1 MHRVSLA
8 TASVL
13 MLFVT
18 IVMSASVDA
27 ALTTDAIRC
36 QKAIGHETARYAQRI
51 HSETVQ
57 CNNDLVQGRS
67 CNTAARDAAIARALS
82 ALNRTLLLK
91 CFGIPL
97 EALGFPGSCSGPDG
111 GVFTPSNLV
120 SCITDAV
127 QSQVDMAVV
136 VEYPDLQT
144 LSDAGAH
151 CQSTIGG
158 EGRLFMSRKERAR
171 NRCLNRQL
179 RNPSSVDC
187 RAEVPPGTG

>member
-1 MHRVSLA
+1 MRFS
-8 TASVL
+8 
-13 MLFVT
+13 MFP
-18 IVMSASVDA
+18 
-27 ALTTDAIRC
+27 
-36 QKAIGHETARYAQRI
+36 
-51 HSETVQ
+51 
-57 CNNDLVQGRS
+57 S
-67 CNTAARDAAIARALS
+67 C
-82 ALNRTLLLK
+82 RTLSPATQLEIPCTACPSLSRR
-91 CFGIPL
+91 IPL
-97 EALGFPGSCSGPDG
+97 EALGFPGSCSDPDG

-127 QSQVDMAVV
+127 QSQVDIAVM

-187 RAEVPPGTG
+187 RAEVPPGTGDASTDLEIMDAANRLADKLQHRGYVFRWTVRAVLRPERDVPGLGDG